1 VARFRKLGSLQW
13 LAPYQPHEWARRSGQ
28 HSTEP
33 EFRLQEDLRLV
44 YSVGIDLHQGSHRAR
59 CLDERAQICD
69 GFTFQTTPEGLAKL
83 EERIFRD
90 GANPVI
96 VLEPAG
102 LPWLTVAVYLRSQHP
117 DCRLVKAKMQKVAA
131 LRRYLRGPVKSDRL
145 DALTLAKMPF
155 IDPEQLIGIYLP
167 PAEIHVLQR
176 LTRQR
181 KRMESDASSRKVRI
195 SAILD
200 GYLPGVRRAFSESWS
215 SSFRAFLRGRINP
228 FAVARDGE
236 EALHAYLVKT
246 NSRSRTQT
254 HQVFLACVSIARVC
268 QMSTAARTLNEDFF
282 SDLQDE
288 IARELKLLEIAE
300 AESESLASRIA
311 EIYRKLH
318 PSDNLGTIP
327 GVGPHTAPI
336 FLASVGDPDRFRNQ
350 SAFANWEGVVPGAR
364 QSSNVEAKGLRMT
377 KAGPSILRMALYQ
390 AGEIGR
396 RNDPGLAA
404 VYFREMVHHGKN
416 HQQAMGAVMSHL
428 GARVLKVLKEDRPY
442 ELRNL
447 EGNLINK
454 HEAKELIMSE
464 YHVSEDIRRER
475 RRRNKKVNKRW
486 EAATVSKREAVNT
499 PQAEQVSPVSQR

>member
-1 VARFRKLGSLQW
+1 LI
-13 LAPYQPHEWARRSGQ
+13 
-28 HSTEP
+28 
-33 EFRLQEDLRLV
+33 

-69 GFTFQTTPEGLAKL
+69 GFTFQTTPEGLTKL

-90 GANPVI
+90 GANPIV

-102 LPWLTVAVYLRSQHP
+102 LPWLMVAVYLRSRRP

-155 IDPEQLIGIYLP
+155 IDPEQLIEIYLP
-167 PAEIHVLQR
+167 PAEIHALQR

-181 KRMESDASSRKVRI
+181 KRMESDVSGRKVRI

-200 GYLPGVRRAFSESWS
+200 GYLPGVRLAFSESWS

-228 FAVARDGE
+228 FAVVREGE
-236 EALHAYLVKT
+236 EALHDYLSKAS
-246 NSRSRTQT
+246 SRSRVQT
-254 HQVFLACVSIARVC
+254 HQVFLACQSVARVC
-268 QMSTAARTLNEDFF
+268 QMSMAAGTLNEDFF

-288 IARELKLLEIAE
+288 VARELKLLEIAE
-300 AESESLASRIA
+300 AESEALARRIA
-311 EIYRKLH
+311 EIYKKLH

-336 FLASVGDPDRFRNQ
+336 FLASVGDPARFRNQ
-350 SAFANWEGVVPGAR
+350 AAFANWEGVVPGAR

-404 VYFREMVHHGKN
+404 VYYREMVHHGKN
-416 HQQAMGAVMSHL
+416 HRQAMGAVMSHL
-428 GARVLKVLKEDRPY
+428 GARMLRVLKENRPY
-442 ELRNL
+442 EIRDL
-447 EGNLINK
+447 EGKSIDKN
-454 HEAKELIMSE
+454 EAKRLILSR
-464 YHVSEDIRRER
+464 YHVSEEVRRER
-475 RRRNKKVNKRW
+475 RRRNTKANRKR
-486 EAATVSKREAVNT
+486 ETATVSIHVAAEA
-499 PQAEQVSPVSQR
+499 PQTVQVISVSQK